1 MAVRDTVMKSLMAI
15 GSAKE
20 AAFYANI
27 FQEQD
32 PEKFALIVV
41 DPRCLRNPLLE
52 ALISDLK
59 ILSDLKLT
67 PILLVGANDDQRTP
81 DINRTNVRFQAERLC
96 RELEG
101 AGIRNNKLNC
111 ASYEF
116 KQGMLR
122 ITRAGRFPILELT
135 EIDCGMNLLSL
146 VQSFEPAKVI
156 FLQPSGGFRVN
167 GKRIPEVNLDQ
178 IDDCFKI
185 ADLSD
190 GQKSFVKT
198 VRKLAGNTSHHCT
211 YVIASPL
218 NLLAELFTV
227 KGAGTMLR
235 RGAVISSRKTYR
247 GISKAK
253 LKTSIET
260 AFQRP
265 LTPDCLNRKI
275 LKLYLEENYRGGA
288 IITELAGLNYLS
300 KFWVGRAA
308 QGEGIA
314 RDIWQNLESDM
325 VSFFWRSKKD
335 NPFNNW
341 YMKVCDGMQI
351 SGEWRVFWKGLHAQE
366 IPMAIEAAASAPI
379 DFSAQEKQ

>member
-67 PILLVGANDDQRTP
+67 PILLVGANDDERTP

-122 ITRAGRFPILELT
+122 IARAGRFP
-135 EIDCGMNLLSL
+135 
-146 VQSFEPAKVI
+146 V
-156 FLQPSGGFRVN
+156 
-167 GKRIPEVNLDQ
+167 
-178 IDDCFKI
+178 
-185 ADLSD
+185 
-190 GQKSFVKT
+190 
-198 VRKLAGNTSHHCT
+198 
-211 YVIASPL
+211 SPI
-218 NLLAELFTV
+218 
-227 KGAGTMLR
+227 R
-235 RGAVISSRKTYR
+235 
-247 GISKAK
+247 
-253 LKTSIET
+253 
-260 AFQRP
+260 
-265 LTPDCLNRKI
+265 C
-275 LKLYLEENYRGGA
+275 
-288 IITELAGLNYLS
+288 
-300 KFWVGRAA
+300 
-308 QGEGIA
+308 
-314 RDIWQNLESDM
+314 
-325 VSFFWRSKKD
+325 
-335 NPFNNW
+335 
-341 YMKVCDGMQI
+341 
-351 SGEWRVFWKGLHAQE
+351 
-366 IPMAIEAAASAPI
+366 
-379 DFSAQEKQ
+379 